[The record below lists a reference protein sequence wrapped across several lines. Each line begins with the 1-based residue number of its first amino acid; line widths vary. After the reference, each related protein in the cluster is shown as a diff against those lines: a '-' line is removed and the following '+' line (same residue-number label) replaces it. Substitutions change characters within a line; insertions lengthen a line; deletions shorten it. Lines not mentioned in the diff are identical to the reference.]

1 RASALVLVGM
11 DAPQAVPV
19 TLEVER
25 ERRKGAGG
33 TEPYV
38 AIRAPIDRRLEP
50 VGELPA
56 HHAVEAVGRDHEIGA
71 QVGADVRGLRAY
83 LEAHADR
90 LGAAAQDREQRP
102 PRQPAEAVAG
112 RGDDGAV
119 EMDVNVV
126 PGVEPPR
133 HLRVRFAVWFGE
145 V

>member
-1 RASALVLVGM
+1 MIRRPPRSTLFPYTTLFRSGRFGGLDDERRASALVLVGM

-19 TLEVER
+19 ALEVER

-38 AIRAPIDRRLEP
+38 AIGAPIDRRLEP

-71 QVGADVRGLRAY
+71 QVGADVRDLRAH

-102 PRQPAEAVAG
+102 
-112 RGDDGAV
+112 
-119 EMDVNVV
+119 
-126 PGVEPPR
+126 
-133 HLRVRFAVWFGE
+133 
-145 V
+145 